1 MCYQNF
7 KIYSRNCCLAFWSFS
22 VGLKDATCASGSF
35 YLLLPIAKQLCLLW
49 LQFPK
54 KFVKLIFTAN
64 QIFDLSANSPC
75 QITKERLWQL
85 WAALCS
91 CNKCHFMIVPER
103 IYFKRSISSH
113 WRFSSVCCLSQF
125 FFSYWSTCVGDLA
138 AAILSILVLET
149 QNVTFQICKTT
160 QVLLDTVDSL
170 NRLQRGLWMWL
181 HWDWINTNLLFVLFQ
196 ESGDDEYHG
205 EHSDTEDEVDSD
217 FDIDEGD
224 EPDSDQEEDAPRRK
238 SRVVTKAYKVETI
251 RRSRILP
258 VC

>member
-85 WAALCS
+85 RAALCS
-91 CNKCHFMIVPER
+91 CNKCHFLIVPER

-125 FFSYWSTCVGDLA
+125 FFSYWFKSPHVWGIWQQPSCQFWCWRLKMLLFKFARLLKSYLTQ
-138 AAILSILVLET
+138 AILWTDSREDCECGCTEIESIQTSYLFSSRNLEMMSTMGNTPT
-149 QNVTFQICKTT
+149 QRMKWTVTLTSMR
-160 QVLLDTVDSL
+160 VMSPTVTKKRM
-170 NRLQRGLWMWL
+170 RLGEKAGLWPKR
-181 HWDWINTNLLFVLFQ
+181 T
-196 ESGDDEYHG
+196 
-205 EHSDTEDEVDSD
+205 
-217 FDIDEGD
+217 
-224 EPDSDQEEDAPRRK
+224 R
-238 SRVVTKAYKVETI
+238 
-251 RRSRILP
+251 
-258 VC
+258 